1 MSPLLTLCALSA
13 LSQFAFQHKLISEAE
28 LKVANGMYDACAV
41 LIDAHTFIV
50 AMEECQVNA
59 VIATQCRDWNHSL
72 DQTNLAIKMDC
83 THPFM
88 SLPAH

>member
-13 LSQFAFQHKLISEAE
+13 FSQFAFQHKLISEAE
-28 LKVANGMYDACAV
+28 LKVANGMYDACAA

-50 AMEECQVNA
+50 ALEECQVNA
-59 VIATQCRDWNHSL
+59 VIATQCHDWNHSL
-72 DQTNLAIKMDC
+72 DTNLAIKKDC

-88 SLPAH
+88 SLLAH